1 MKKYIIIALVSGSV
15 LTSCGEYNKVLKSTD
30 YEYKYEAAKSY
41 FGKGQNT
48 KAAAILE
55 ELITILKGTDKAE
68 ESLYML
74 GMTYYNQGDFITAS
88 HYFSTYY
95 NTYPRGTYTEQ
106 ARFYSGKALF
116 LDTPEPRLDQS
127 STYKA
132 IQELQMF
139 MEYFPAS
146 NRHQEAQQMIF
157 DLQDKLVMKDY
168 MAARLYYDL
177 GSYTG
182 NSSYSTTGNNYLACI
197 VTAQNALKDYP
208 YTKLREDISIL
219 LLRAKYDMAKE
230 SVEEKK
236 EERMR
241 DAIDEYYAF
250 KNEFPESKY
259 IKEVENIYKDAKKYV
274 KEINEYYKKTNAPSN
289 TITRNMVELC
299 EDTGNVY
306 ETVAIIGKRAN
317 QIAVEMKNDLS
328 KKLQEF
334 ASYNDNLEEV
344 FENREQIEISR
355 YYEKLPKPTL
365 IAAQEYEEGKVYYRN
380 PAKEKE
386 KLQ

>member
-132 IQELQMF
+132 IQELQIF

-259 IKEVENIYKDAKKYV
+259 TKEVENIYKDAKKYV
-274 KEINEYYKKTNAPSN
+274 KEINE
-289 TITRNMVELC
+289 
-299 EDTGNVY
+299 
-306 ETVAIIGKRAN
+306 
-317 QIAVEMKNDLS
+317 
-328 KKLQEF
+328 
-334 ASYNDNLEEV
+334 
-344 FENREQIEISR
+344 
-355 YYEKLPKPTL
+355 
-365 IAAQEYEEGKVYYRN
+365 
-380 PAKEKE
+380 
-386 KLQ
+386 

>member
-230 SVEEKK
+230 SVEERK

-274 KEINEYYKKTNAPSN
+274 KEINE
-289 TITRNMVELC
+289 
-299 EDTGNVY
+299 
-306 ETVAIIGKRAN
+306 
-317 QIAVEMKNDLS
+317 
-328 KKLQEF
+328 
-334 ASYNDNLEEV
+334 
-344 FENREQIEISR
+344 
-355 YYEKLPKPTL
+355 
-365 IAAQEYEEGKVYYRN
+365 
-380 PAKEKE
+380 
-386 KLQ
+386 